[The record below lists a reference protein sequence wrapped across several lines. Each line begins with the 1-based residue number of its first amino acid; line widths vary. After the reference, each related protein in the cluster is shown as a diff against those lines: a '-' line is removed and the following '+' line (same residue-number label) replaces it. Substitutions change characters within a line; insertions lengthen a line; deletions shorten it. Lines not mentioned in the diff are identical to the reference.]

1 LQLGLAFPSTDGGVF
16 TSIGKFMGV
25 FAVTQIPLAIIEGI
39 LTVIVVIAL
48 ESFAKT
54 ELEDL
59 GFGRKVREV
68 E

>member
-1 LQLGLAFPSTDGGVF
+1 
-16 TSIGKFMGV
+16 MGV
-25 FAVTQIPLAIIEGI
+25 FAVTQVPLAIIEGI

-54 ELEDL
+54 ELEEL